1 LSDFLT
7 RSRSIFKI
15 LAISS
20 WWIVREA
27 PPEESGIS
35 EHDVGTEVSPGMEG
49 AKLEIKG
56 EPGTEVEG
64 ARGTE
69 VEGARE
75 TEVEGARGARGTES

>member
-1 LSDFLT
+1 M
-7 RSRSIFKI
+7 
-15 LAISS
+15 
-20 WWIVREA
+20 REA

-56 EPGTEVEG
+56 EPGTLAEVEV
-64 ARGTE
+64 ARG
-69 VEGARE
+69 